1 MVNSGYMG
9 FSKGA
14 GVIISAA
21 LIVCM
26 ASGCGRGIEV
36 GPFEYPLDTVTF
48 ELNYNGADGD
58 FNGEGKAVGI
68 VEEVVSLGVLPS
80 QDEVQSLLP
89 EIAPSLARFAT
100 ISRIELG
107 SAFVNGPP
115 DSFRAVRKISV
126 YYKPDDNP
134 ANEKLVAS
142 ASSSDGFG
150 GEIELTPAGSF
161 DFFEILPEGAGDPNQ
176 SVDVRVEAQVDLGNL
191 PAEAITVLIDIT
203 LDIYARVSLGH

>member
-161 DFFEILPEGAGDPNQ
+161 DFFEILPESGSNN
-176 SVDVRVEAQVDLGNL
+176 SVNILVRADVETDDL
-191 PAEAITVLIDIT
+191 PTEDEPITAMLDIT
-203 LDIYARVSLGH
+203 LDIYVRVSLRH

>member
-1 MVNSGYMG
+1 MVKSEYMG
-9 FSKGA
+9 FSKGV

-21 LIVCM
+21 LIVCV

-48 ELNYNGADGD
+48 ELDYKNAGVGFYE
-58 FNGEGKAVGI
+58 EGKAAVI

-80 QDEVQSLLP
+80 QDEIQSLLP

-107 SAFVNGPP
+107 SAYVNGPP
-115 DSFRAVRKISV
+115 DSFRAIRKISV

-150 GEIELTPAGSF
+150 AEIELTPAGSF
-161 DFFEILPEGAGDPNQ
+161 DFFEILPEDAGDPNQ
-176 SVDVRVEAQVDLGNL
+176 SVDVRVEAQVDLEDL